1 MPPVSS
7 NDPSPAS
14 KRKTLALRVLAIEV
28 PLETV
33 DTEALKS
40 YKRRAL
46 LAHHPDKTE
55 APRYTIRVIPLP
67 DLELSGD
74 VVYATI
80 ELHVEPNTFVVL
92 GVVALSRVVS
102 ACGPPQIRLL
112 FRIFRGGMM
121 RVVVLATCRK

>member
-1 MPPVSS
+1 MPV
-7 NDPSPAS
+7 
-14 KRKTLALRVLAIEV
+14 
-28 PLETV
+28 
-33 DTEALKS
+33 
-40 YKRRAL
+40 
-46 LAHHPDKTE
+46 
-55 APRYTIRVIPLP
+55 RVIPLP

-112 FRIFRGGMM
+112 FRIFG
-121 RVVVLATCRK
+121 AA